1 MKILVLILALFVSID
16 AFANG
21 KLDSL
26 LDVALKVNPKIKML
40 ESKQV
45 VAETKV
51 PQVSNLPDPVLSVG
65 TMSFPLGKFSFSED
79 PMTAKA
85 IGVSQMFPFPGRLN
99 ARAIVEQKDIEIVQQ
114 EIAYAKL
121 ELVKEV
127 SKNYFGL
134 CFVRKAL
141 ELSKKN
147 IEILRN
153 ISEIV
158 QTKFT
163 VGMSSLSDVIQI
175 ETDITMLNERII
187 ELQAKEKSLVSVLN
201 AYLLRPANSEI
212 DTDSLDSLPKI
223 DFNSELLLSYA
234 KENSPYLRQITLA
247 EQKSKSYENLANFE
261 FYPNFG
267 LSAQYQQRNALAG
280 VPSSGMD
287 MVSLMIDIEL
297 PINYGGKKS
306 SMVEEARVMQKMYSE
321 EYQMALQ
328 MLNVEFSKA
337 VAQLEEIQNRVKLI
351 IEVLLPQI
359 IKNLEVDI
367 ENFQVGKV
375 DILNVLNTQKKY
387 YEIETNLY
395 SLRANFWETISEV
408 EFQTGIKIIN

>member
-1 MKILVLILALFVSID
+1 MIFIVSIIALFISFE
-16 AFANG
+16 AFGSG

-153 ISEIV
+153 VSEIV

-201 AYLLRPANSEI
+201 AYLLRPANTEI

-267 LSAQYQQRNALAG
+267 LSAQYLQRNALAG

-297 PINYGGKKS
+297 PIDYGGKKS

>member
-1 MKILVLILALFVSID
+1 MIFIVSIISLFISFE
-16 AFANG
+16 AFGSG

-153 ISEIV
+153 VSEIV

-201 AYLLRPANSEI
+201 AYLLRPANTEI

-267 LSAQYQQRNALAG
+267 LSAQYLQRNALAG

-297 PINYGGKKS
+297 PIDYGGKKS

-351 IEVLLPQI
+351 SEVLIPQI
-359 IKNLEVDI
+359 VKNLEVDI

-375 DILNVLNTQKKY
+375 DLLNVLNTQRKY

-395 SLRANFWETISEV
+395 SLRANFWEMIAEI
-408 EFQTGIKIIN
+408 EFLTGKKIVN

>member
-1 MKILVLILALFVSID
+1 MIILVSILALFVSID
-16 AFANG
+16 AFASG

-26 LDVALKVNPKIKML
+26 LDVALMVNPKIKML

-65 TMSFPLGKFSFSED
+65 TMNFPLGKFSFSED

-134 CFVRKAL
+134 CFIRKAL

-147 IEILRN
+147 IEILRK

-163 VGMSSLSDVIQI
+163 VGMASLSDVIQI

-187 ELQAKEKSLVSVLN
+187 ELQAKEKSFVSVLN
-201 AYLLRPANSEI
+201 AYLLRAANTEI
-212 DTDSLDSLPKI
+212 DTDSLTSLPKI
-223 DFNSELLLSYA
+223 DLNSELLLSYA

-267 LSAQYQQRNALAG
+267 LSVQYLQRNALAG
-280 VPSSGMD
+280 VPYSGMD
-287 MVSLMIDIEL
+287 MVSLMIEVKI

-337 VAQLEEIQNRVKLI
+337 LAKLEEIQNRVKLI
-351 IEVLLPQI
+351 SEVLLPQI
-359 IKNLEVDI
+359 VKNLEVDI

-375 DILNVLNTQKKY
+375 DLLNVLETQRKY